1 MIMRKLISYIGLM
14 AAVISGAGCKKY
26 LETLPDNRT
35 VISTPKQVSQL
46 LTSAY
51 PHGSYM
57 LFCEAMSDN
66 VEDKG
71 NAGINVD
78 PQTFLINIQAYK
90 YQDVENVNQDSPVAY
105 WDSAYAAIAVANQA
119 LEYCNGP
126 DSANYRAQKG
136 EALLCR
142 AYAHFMLVTLFAK
155 AYDPATAAS
164 DPGIPYVTWV
174 SKNVFA
180 KYERG
185 TVASVYQHIEDD
197 LTTGLQLIQDK
208 VYDNAPLFH
217 FNIVAAHAFA
227 TRFYLFKRDY
237 NKVILHAGTAIG
249 NADPATL
256 ILDKVAFYN
265 QTYTN
270 MSYYY
275 FSSGNKNNLL
285 LQEVKS
291 LYNTNYYNYRFG
303 LGSEVNNYFFLS
315 RNVTGG
321 QYAMTAYGSSPQ
333 YFNFPKMTTN
343 VIGLLSMEEVLF
355 NRAEAYAR
363 LQNNAAAIKDLNSWV
378 SKSIKD
384 YNPNSHNLTEAK
396 LTSYYGLDANR
407 SLIEAVLEFK
417 QVTFMQEGLRWL
429 DILRLNI
436 PVTHTA
442 SPDFSTTLVAGD
454 KRRLLQLPAEV
465 VNEGMALNPR

>member
-1 MIMRKLISYIGLM
+1 MRKLISYIGLV
-14 AAVISGAGCKKY
+14 AVVISGAGCKKY

-35 VISTPKQVSQL
+35 VITTPKQVSQL

-78 PQTFLINIQAYK
+78 PQTFLINIQSFK
-90 YQDVENVNQDSPVAY
+90 YQDIENVNLDSPVAY

-119 LEYCNGP
+119 LEYCSGA
-126 DSANYRAQKG
+126 DSANYTAQKG

-164 DPGIPYVTWV
+164 DPGIPYITQV

-180 KYERG
+180 KYDRG
-185 TVASVYQHIEDD
+185 TVANVYKHIEDD
-197 LTTGLQLIQDK
+197 LKTGLPLIQDK
-208 VYDNAPLFH
+208 VYENAPLFH
-217 FNIVAAHAFA
+217 FNFVAANAFA

-237 NKVILHAGTAIG
+237 DKVILHANAAIG
-249 NADPATL
+249 NNDPANL
-256 ILDKVAFYN
+256 ILDKVAFYKT
-265 QTYTN
+265 TYTT
-270 MSYYY
+270 MSYNY
-275 FSSGNKNNLL
+275 FSSSNKNNLL
-285 LQEVKS
+285 LQEVKGQ
-291 LYNTNYYNYRFG
+291 YNTNYFNYRFG
-303 LGSEVNNYFFLS
+303 FGNEINTNFFLTS
-315 RNVTGG
+315 NVTGG
-321 QYAMTAYGSSPQ
+321 EFAMDTYGSSPQ
-333 YFNFPKMTTN
+333 YFNFPKMKTN

-355 NRAEAYAR
+355 NRAEAYAW
-363 LQNNAAAIKDLNSWV
+363 LKNNAAAIKDLNAWI
-378 SKSIKD
+378 SKSVKGYTAAD
-384 YNPNSHNLTEAK
+384 NNLTEAR
-396 LTSYYGLDANR
+396 LTSYYGADITN
-407 SLIEAVLEFK
+407 SLIQATLDLK
-417 QVTFMQEGLRWL
+417 QVTFMQEGLRWF

-436 PVTHTA
+436 PVLHTA
-442 SPDFSTTLVAGD
+442 SPDFSTTLVPGD